1 MGLNA
6 DSHGCINSNIRPSI
20 DARLVK
26 IIMISTK
33 EAVLSVPTMP
43 KDCLES
49 RVEIW
54 WFRSWRGGTT
64 DMDCEH

>member
-6 DSHGCINSNIRPSI
+6 ESHGCINSDFRSSI

-26 IIMISTK
+26 IVTVLTK
-33 EAVLSVPTMP
+33 DSVLSVLTMP

-49 RVEIW
+49 CAELW
-54 WFRSWRGGTT
+54 
-64 DMDCEH
+64 